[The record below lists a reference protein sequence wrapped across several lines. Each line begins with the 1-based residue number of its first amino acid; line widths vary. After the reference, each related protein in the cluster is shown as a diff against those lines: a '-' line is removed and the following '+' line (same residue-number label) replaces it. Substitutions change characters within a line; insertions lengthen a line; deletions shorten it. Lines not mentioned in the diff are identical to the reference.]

1 MALRSADFS
10 PVRCSQVEQL
20 ESIAAKLRA
29 MPPAEKKP
37 KEHTKQEAIKI
48 LAREIKAMQARGYS
62 LEAISATLRGEGI
75 AITTPTLKSYLQRTK
90 PVKKTKKP
98 KPEAPAKATSK
109 PTIKKRKET
118 PVAPKGKFIPTP
130 DSEEI

>member
-1 MALRSADFS
+1 MAVAYKA
-10 PVRCSQVEQL
+10 EQL

-48 LAREIKAMQARGYS
+48 LAREIKAMQVRGYS
-62 LEAISATLRGEGI
+62 LDAISDTLRGEGI

-90 PVKKTKKP
+90 PVKKPKEA
-98 KPEAPAKATSK
+98 KPEAPAKATTK
-109 PTIKKRKET
+109 PTAEKRKET
-118 PVAPKGKFIPTP
+118 PVAAKGKFIPAP

>member
-1 MALRSADFS
+1 MCVGVAVAYKA
-10 PVRCSQVEQL
+10 EQL

-48 LAREIKAMQARGYS
+48 LAREIKAMQGRGYS
-62 LEAISATLRGEGI
+62 LDTISETLRGEGI

-90 PVKKTKKP
+90 PVKKNKAATTPTK
-98 KPEAPAKATSK
+98 E
-109 PTIKKRKET
+109 KRKET
-118 PVAPKGKFIPTP
+118 PLAPKGKFVPTP

>member
-1 MALRSADFS
+1 MAVAYKA
-10 PVRCSQVEQL
+10 EQL

-29 MPPAEKKP
+29 MPPMEKKP
-37 KEHTKQEAIKI
+37 KDHTKQEAIKV

-62 LEAISATLRGEGI
+62 LDHISETLRGEGM

-90 PVKKTKKP
+90 PIKKVKEA
-98 KPEAPAKATSK
+98 KPEAEAKATTK
-109 PTIKKRKET
+109 PITERRKEI
-118 PVAPKGKFIPTP
+118 PVAAKGKFIPTP